1 MENKYTMIGGDNCPS
16 CATLKSKLQSK
27 GIEYE
32 YKDVWSD
39 TEAMELMTLNGLRSI
54 PQLFLNGELV
64 NKEGV

>member
-1 MENKYTMIGGDNCPS
+1 MENKYIMIGGDNCPS

-27 GIEYE
+27 GIEYD

-39 TEAMELMTLNGLRSI
+39 AEAMELMTQNGLRSI

-64 NKEGV
+64 NKEDV